1 MISFHQLRVSL
12 DNSLTVPDSYR
23 AGSTGHLQGDM
34 NGRWNRP
41 YVTEPESI
49 GIDSVA
55 RRRGIT
61 IIEVMVVIAVMSLL
75 FALVLPGVLSVR
87 ERARRLQCSQ
97 HLRQLLV
104 AFHGYHDT
112 YGVLPSPTLTLP
124 LQTYITCIFPYIEQP
139 VWQPLFPTVPL
150 ADRIPLFLCPSD
162 SIPSSAIRPINYLA
176 NCGPRYPDYKED
188 GIVANWSNQGGTM
201 ISLAAFT
208 DGVSNTAALSEHLA
222 NRSTSATQTSASPAN
237 QYIWDINPTGMTGS
251 VSDNDIY
258 VFHCE
263 GGPQSLLRGATASIT
278 NWSGDVATNR
288 GRYTHALQPNTPR
301 CALPPFIGIE
311 PFVDYYTA
319 ARSLHRGGVN
329 VGMVDGS
336 VRFVGDSIDRQV
348 WRATGTRSSSDGIS
362 VSSQ

>member
-12 DNSLTVPDSYR
+12 DNPLTVPDSYR
-23 AGSTGHLQGDM
+23 TGSTSHLQGDM
-34 NGRWNRP
+34 NGRWNRH

-112 YGVLPSPTLTLP
+112 YGVLPSPTLSLGF
-124 LQTYITCIFPYIEQP
+124 QTYITCIFPYIEQP
-139 VWQPLFPTVPL
+139 VWPTVPL
-150 ADRIPLFLCPSD
+150 ADRIPLLVCPSD
-162 SIPSSAIRPINYLA
+162 SIPNSAIRPINYLA
-176 NCGPRYPDYKED
+176 NCGPRYSDYKED
-188 GIVANWSNQGGTM
+188 GIVANWSNQGDTM
-201 ISLAAFT
+201 LTLAAFT

-222 NRSTSATQTSASPAN
+222 YRSTTATQVSASPAN
-237 QYIWDINPTGMTGS
+237 QYLWEISPAGMTGS
-251 VSDNDIY
+251 ISDNEIM
-258 VFHCE
+258 VSHCE
-263 GGPQSLLRGATASIT
+263 GGPRSLAQGGPASIT
-278 NWSGDVATNR
+278 NWNGDAGTNA
-288 GRYTHALQPNTPR
+288 GRYTHAMQPNTPR
-301 CALPPFIGIE
+301 CVLPPLFTGNL
-311 PFVDYYTA
+311 PWMYFYTA
-319 ARSLHRGGVN
+319 AKSLHRGGVN